1 MARFNPIETTEQIQ
15 EDYMNF
21 FLTSFSPNNP
31 EFMQK
36 LQEISHKTTYLWKG
50 PYIAIPP
57 KPKLGGSFREF
68 EKERIEDK
76 VKDAFFYI
84 NRLYKHQEE
93 AIRHVLDGNNTI
105 IAVPTGSGKT
115 EIFMIPILQYCYQNR
130 DKRGTKAILIYPM
143 NALAKDQV
151 ERLRKILW
159 KLNQGL
165 PEEEKITFAIYTGD
179 TPRDEEE
186 LRKEFQERNI
196 SEICPLSEKD
206 MKILG
211 CPKDCSRNHL
221 KYDAG
226 NEILYCERNKNIKI
240 DYQILTR
247 KSIRKNP
254 PDIIVT
260 NYVQLEHILSRKE
273 DTQWLSTGLLKFIVL
288 DEVHSY
294 SGSKGIDVAFL
305 MRRIK
310 KESQSKPIFIGT
322 SATLSQKQNE
332 FERKSSIASFAS
344 NIFGEEFTISDV
356 IEAEYEEYVF
366 PKATFVPQKLESLE
380 DLLEEVSDLDQ
391 APKDIVLRILSKI
404 NQDFELSW
412 EEPISIELGKA
423 LLENVFFQELIL
435 KLDTPKSLEEIIQ
448 ELKESPR
455 VNSLVANIDN
465 KTLKQIVW
473 SYLKLGS
480 KCRDPLAPSRPLIN
494 VSVHLFFKTIE
505 RIYQCN
511 ECGRI
516 YTTPRDRCEHDNSA
530 VDEIG
535 VCRFCGRTFNIVYVD
550 KEEFRKWYAEAK
562 TKKKLRNSRILE
574 IYPKNQ
580 GKSYL
585 KKLDYRSEFSKEAV
599 PIWISDDMPTDE
611 KSYIKIKRCRKCGA
625 IIDPSE
631 DTCPLCGFQELY
643 TAYAFIKDP
652 GEGIDTRPV
661 SCPYCGNR
669 YGPYSALSPV
679 AMSSDTASVVV
690 FDRVYTKLPDEYK
703 KLLIFTDNRQIASY
717 LAKHLED
724 THFDHAIRVLIHH
737 VVKQRGKVDLPKLFD
752 EAYDIVR
759 YWPHEDL
766 KSTRKPFE
774 TAILEEICSLRGRQ
788 RSLENLGLIKVSYV
802 GLDDPIKFEQKWKKF
817 IESWIDDEMDASGLR
832 VNDTEL
838 WRDLLIAIADI
849 IRQKGAV
856 EGLSNNPPG
865 RSEVVGF
872 SLNQKIDKR
881 HVKVHN
887 FLSKGRTRQRLLFQR
902 VFNTNLKN
910 EILDNALELAFRFLV
925 HEKILK
931 SVELRCCGK
940 FKPEH
945 AVGYVL
951 DNRSLLITIP
961 ENVFKCNKCK
971 KIHLVAPKGICLTY
985 GCDGTAIPIQ
995 YKEFEKNM
1003 IKHNHYFHLYQSENP
1018 VKMITAEDTGAI
1030 PLKERHKLEIEFKKK
1045 DIESREVDV
1054 IVATP
1059 TLELGVDIGDLIS
1072 VGIYKAPPSP
1082 ANYVQRVGR
1091 AGRKEKVS
1099 LNVTFLY
1106 LSPLDRYYYENP
1118 EELIRGTFEA
1128 PQVNLEN
1135 RYLLQKHVN
1144 AVILYD
1150 LIKRSSL
1157 TIPRVFKRF
1166 SDDNTAERIAQEIE
1180 NREDYFVDLILHT
1193 FKIESLTKDE
1203 VKCMINNFIEEL
1215 EDACDR
1221 FRKELDW
1228 YDKYIKRLEDEY
1240 QELKVSSSKYLNRNK
1255 KIREILNRI
1264 QRIHEILSN
1273 LEDSST
1279 ISYLM
1284 DVNVLPRYAFPG
1296 TYVEVKDVYGREDFE
1311 GRSRNVAIT
1320 ELAPLMRVFMKKKVY
1335 KSVGIDMEV
1344 LKPKEKVFYVCPRCN
1359 RYITEDVDQFLYDG
1373 CPVCHYKPPENDKS
1387 PIPVIEPAIEPNI
1400 IYVRR
1405 ERDNIFQ
1412 LREYQEASSSIY
1424 LSKVSNTETRVS
1436 NIDKSI
1442 KLTKYLNTEII
1453 KIVDK
1458 VIINNEERDIEIC
1471 EKCGKVKEKLEEE
1484 HYHKK
1489 LGTGEPCDG
1498 QFRKFVLYH
1507 RMPTNVISV
1516 KLTSD
1521 TLLAQSIEN
1530 IEEFLVT
1537 FKNAI
1542 LNAAQRVLYAQD
1554 GEIDGDIN
1562 IEKREILI
1570 YDNVEGGA
1578 GYADQIY
1585 ERFEEILYEAYRIA
1599 ATCDCEKGCPNCLWS
1614 YWRKRDI
1621 PHIDKRLLLKSLSRL
1636 SQMTINEIIDE
1647 ERLQKLK
1654 KEFQC
1659 ENAKTTITDQ
1669 LDGPMKI
1676 KKALLSA
1683 KQEVYVTSLY
1693 ITDDKITWPDNRTE
1707 SWVDVLSLLALKG
1720 IKVNVIVRN
1729 PTQDKHIRALKRLK
1743 ENGVNVYIYEKP
1755 TENNFFKGI
1764 VHAKIIV
1771 IDPLKENR
1779 RVIFTSAN
1787 LSSEVTKNVD
1797 FYLISEEEECVKKTI
1812 QRIREL
1818 IAKSK
1823 RY

>member
-1 MARFNPIETTEQIQ
+1 MVKFNPIETTEQIQ

-36 LQEISHKTTYLWKG
+36 LQEIPHKTTYLWKG

-57 KPKLGGSFREF
+57 KPKLGGRFREF

-76 VKDAFFYI
+76 VKDAFSYI
-84 NRLYKHQEE
+84 DRLYKHQEE
-93 AIRHVLDGNNTI
+93 AIRHILDGNNTI
-105 IAVPTGSGKT
+105 VAVPTGSGKT
-115 EIFMIPILQYCYQNR
+115 EIFMIPVLQYCYQNR
-130 DKRGTKAILIYPM
+130 NKRGTKAILVYPM

-165 PEEEKITFAIYTGD
+165 PKEEKITFAIYTGD
-179 TPRDEEE
+179 TPRDEEV
-186 LRKEFQERNI
+186 LKKEFQERNI
-196 SEICPLSEKD
+196 SEICPLSEDD

-211 CPKDCSRNHL
+211 CPKDCNRNHL
-221 KYDAG
+221 KYDAE

-247 KSIRKNP
+247 KSIRENP

-322 SATLSQKQNE
+322 SATLSQKHDE
-332 FERKSSIASFAS
+332 FERKSSIANFAS
-344 NIFGEEFTISDV
+344 NIFGEDFTISDV

-366 PKATFVPQKLESLE
+366 PKSTFVPQKLESLE
-380 DLLEEVSDLDQ
+380 DLLEDVPDLDK

-404 NQDFELSW
+404 NPDFELSW
-412 EEPISIELGKA
+412 EEPISIGLGRA

-435 KLDTPKSLEEIIQ
+435 KLDTPKSLEETIQ
-448 ELKESPR
+448 ELRESSR
-455 VNSLVANIDN
+455 VSSLVANIDT
-465 KTLKQIVW
+465 KTLEKIIW

-516 YTTPRDRCEHDNSA
+516 YTTPRDRCEHDNGA

-535 VCRFCGRTFNIVYVD
+535 VCRFCGHTFNIVYVD
-550 KEEFRKWYAEAK
+550 KEKFRMWYAEAN
-562 TKKKLRNSRILE
+562 TKKKLRNSRILK

-585 KKLDYRSEFSKEAV
+585 RKLDYRSEFSKEAV
-599 PIWISDDMPTDE
+599 PVWISDDPPVDE
-611 KSYIKIKRCRKCGA
+611 GSYIEIKRCRKCGT
-625 IIDPSE
+625 ILDPSE
-631 DTCPLCGFQELY
+631 DTCPVCGSQELY

-652 GEGIDTRPV
+652 KDGADTRPI

-690 FDRVYTKLPDEYK
+690 FDRVYTKLPEEYR

-724 THFDHAIRVLIHH
+724 THFDHTIRVLTYY
-737 VVKQRGKVDLPKLFD
+737 VVRQRGKVDLPKLFD
-752 EAYDIVR
+752 DAYDIVR
-759 YWPHEDL
+759 YWPYEKL
-766 KSTRKPFE
+766 ENSRKPLE

-802 GLDDPIKFEQKWKKF
+802 GLYDPSKFKQKWEKF
-817 IESWIDDEMDASGLR
+817 IDSLRDQDMDTSSLR
-832 VNDTEL
+832 LTDTEL
-838 WRDLLIAIADI
+838 WRELLIAIADI

-887 FLSKGRTRQRLLFQR
+887 FLSKGRTRQRLLLQK
-902 VFNTNLKN
+902 VFNTTLKN

-925 HEKILK
+925 QEKILK
-931 SVELRCCGK
+931 SVDLRCCGR
-940 FKPEH
+940 KPET
-945 AVGYVL
+945 ATGFVL
-951 DNRSLLITIP
+951 NNKSLLITIP
-961 ENVFKCNKCK
+961 EKVFKCNKCRR
-971 KIHLVAPKGICLTY
+971 IHSVAPGGVCLTY
-985 GCDGTAIPIQ
+985 GCDGTATPIQ
-995 YKEFEKNM
+995 YNEFEKDM
-1003 IKHNHYFHLYQSENP
+1003 MKHNYYFRLYQAETP
-1018 VKMITAEDTGAI
+1018 IKMITAEDTGAI

-1045 DIESREVDV
+1045 DLESRGVDV

-1099 LNVTFLY
+1099 LNMTFLY

-1128 PQVNLEN
+1128 PKINIEN

-1144 AVILYD
+1144 AVVLYD
-1150 LIKRSSL
+1150 LIKRSPL
-1157 TIPRVFKRF
+1157 TIPRLFKNF
-1166 SDDNTAERIAQEIE
+1166 SKTNTAKRIAQEVKS
-1180 NREDYFVDLILHT
+1180 REDYFVNLILHT
-1193 FKIESLTKDE
+1193 FKIESLTQDE
-1203 VKCMINNFIEEL
+1203 VKRMINRFIDDL
-1215 EDACDR
+1215 EDACNR
-1221 FRKELDW
+1221 FRKELEW
-1228 YDKYIKRLEDEY
+1228 HSTYI
-1240 QELKVSSSKYLNRNK
+1240 QYLISNIRSPRDFDRVK
-1255 KIREILNRI
+1255 KMYEILDR
-1264 QRIHEILSN
+1264 LKK
-1273 LEDSST
+1273 SST

-1296 TYVEVKDVYGREDFE
+1296 TYVEIKDVYGREDFE

-1359 RYITEDVDQFLYDG
+1359 RYITENKEQLLTEG
-1373 CPVCHYKPPENDKS
+1373 CPVCHYKPSEVEVNGS
-1387 PIPVIEPAIEPNI
+1387 TIESAIEPNI

-1405 ERDNIFQ
+1405 ERDEAFQ

-1424 LSKVSNTETRVS
+1424 LSEISNIDTRVS

-1442 KLTKYLNTEII
+1442 KLTKYSNTEII

-1484 HYHKK
+1484 YRHKK

-1498 QFRKFVLYH
+1498 RFRKFVLYH

-1516 KLTSD
+1516 RLTSD
-1521 TLLAQSIEN
+1521 TLLGQKIEN
-1530 IEEFLVT
+1530 MEEFLVT

-1542 LNAAQRVLYAQD
+1542 LNAAQRILYAQD

-1562 IEKREILI
+1562 VEKREILI

-1621 PHIDKRLLLKSLSRL
+1621 PKIDKRLLLKPLSSL
-1636 SQMTINEIIDE
+1636 SQMTISEIVDE
-1647 ERLQKLK
+1647 EQLQKLK

-1659 ENAKTTITDQ
+1659 ENAQTTITDQ

-1720 IKVNVIVRN
+1720 VKVNVIVRN
-1729 PTQDKHIRALKRLK
+1729 PTQDKHKHALKRLK

-1755 TENNFFKGI
+1755 TENSFFKGI
-1764 VHAKIIV
+1764 VHAKLIV
-1771 IDPLKENR
+1771 IDPLRETR

-1787 LSSEVTKNVD
+1787 LSLEVTKNVD
-1797 FYLISEEEECVKKTI
+1797 FYLISKDEECAKRTM
-1812 QRIREL
+1812 QRIKGL
-1818 IAKSK
+1818 IAKSR